1 MVKTRWCMRW
11 WVCCC
16 LTLAGW
22 LPLATLATTG
32 PDVPDPHANA
42 VWQKILASPAMPWAG
57 RAVTEAS
64 AAMLSLDVP
73 SRADDS
79 AAVPV
84 LIRSEL
90 PLTGERH
97 IEKVYLIVDN
107 NPSPIAGIFTFH
119 PLAGRLHLETRIRV
133 ETYTHVRAVAVMNDG
148 TAMMAVKHVKASG
161 GCSAPAG
168 RDPHVALANL
178 GKMRLSLPQ
187 GLQSQPGEQARLV
200 QLMLR
205 HPNESGLA
213 MDQHSRLYPQAYFV
227 RSLEVSYQGRPVLS
241 ADMDFSI
248 SENPHFRFYLQA
260 NNQGMLQASFTDTH
274 DKVFQSVLNLASWQA
289 VSPPPLPR

>member
-1 MVKTRWCMRW
+1 MVTPRLWMLWCL
-11 WVCCC
+11 
-16 LTLAGW
+16 LTLLGA
-22 LPLATLATTG
+22 LPLATLAATG
-32 PDVPDPHANA
+32 LDVPDPHANP
-42 VWQKILASPAMPWAG
+42 VWQKILASPSMPWAG
-57 RAVTEAS
+57 RAVTEAR
-64 AAMLSLDVP
+64 ADMLSLDTP
-73 SRADDS
+73 SRADDP

-90 PLTGERH
+90 PLSADRR

-133 ETYTHVRAVAVMNDG
+133 ETYTHVRAVAVFNDG

-161 GCSAPAG
+161 GCTAPAG
-168 RDPHVALANL
+168 RDQQVALANL
-178 GKMRLSLPQ
+178 GKIRLSLPQ
-187 GLQSQPGEQARLV
+187 GLQSQPGEQSRLV
-200 QLMLR
+200 QLMLS

-213 MDQHSRLYPQAYFV
+213 MDQLSRLYPQAYYV

-260 NNQGMLQASFTDTH
+260 HKQGMLQASFTDTQ
-274 DKVFQSVLNLASWQA
+274 DKVFQSVLDLASWQA

>member
-1 MVKTRWCMRW
+1 MVKTRWCKRW
-11 WVCCC
+11 WVSCC

-22 LPLATLATTG
+22 LPLAALATTG
-32 PDVPDPHANA
+32 LDVPDPHANA

-90 PLTGERH
+90 SLAADKH

-107 NPSPIAGIFTFH
+107 NPSPIAGVFTFH

-133 ETYTHVRAVAVMNDG
+133 ETYTHVRAVAIMNDG

-168 RDPHVALANL
+168 RDQQVALANL

-187 GLQSQPGEQARLV
+187 GLQAKPGEQTRLV
-200 QLMLR
+200 QLMLS

-213 MDQHSRLYPQAYFV
+213 MDQLSRLYPQAYFV

-260 NNQGMLQASFTDTH
+260 SNQGTLKASFTDTQ
-274 DKVFQSVLNLASWQA
+274 DKVFQSTLDLASWQA
-289 VSPPPLPR
+289 VSPQPLAR

>member
-1 MVKTRWCMRW
+1 MVKTRWCKRW
-11 WVCCC
+11 CVCCC
-16 LTLAGW
+16 LMLAGW
-22 LPLATLATTG
+22 LPLAALAATG
-32 PDVPDPHANA
+32 LEVPDPHANA
-42 VWQKILASPAMPWAG
+42 VWQKILTSPAMPWAG
-57 RAVTEAS
+57 RVVTEAS

-73 SRADDS
+73 SRADDP

-84 LIRSEL
+84 LIHSGL
-90 PLTGERH
+90 PLTADKR

-107 NPSPIAGIFTFH
+107 NPSPIAGVFTFH

-133 ETYTHVRAVAVMNDG
+133 ETYTHVRAVAVMSDG

-161 GCSAPAG
+161 GCTAPAG
-168 RDPHVALANL
+168 RDHQVALANL

-187 GLQSQPGEQARLV
+187 GLQAKPGEQTRLV
-200 QLMLR
+200 QLMLS

-213 MDQHSRLYPQAYFV
+213 MDQLSRLYPQAYFV

-241 ADMDFSI
+241 AEMDFSI

-260 NNQGMLQASFTDTH
+260 SNQGMLKASFTDTQ
-274 DKVFQSVLNLASWQA
+274 DKVFQSTLDLASWQA
-289 VSPPPLPR
+289 VSPQPLPR

>member
-1 MVKTRWCMRW
+1 MVKLRLCMW
-11 WVCCC
+11 CC
-16 LTLAGW
+16 LTLAGG
-22 LPLATLATTG
+22 LPLAALGTTG
-32 PDVPDPHANA
+32 LDVPDPHASP

-64 AAMLSLDVP
+64 AATLSLDIP
-73 SRADDS
+73 SRADDP

-84 LIRSEL
+84 LIRSDL
-90 PLTGERH
+90 PLTADRR

-107 NPSPIAGIFTFH
+107 NPSPIAGVFTFH

-133 ETYTHVRAVAVMNDG
+133 ETYTHVRAVAVMSDG

-161 GCSAPAG
+161 GCTAPAG
-168 RDPHVALANL
+168 RDYQVAMANR
-178 GKMRLSLPQ
+178 GKMRLSLPLN
-187 GLQSQPGEQARLV
+187 LQSAQAVQAGQARLV
-200 QLMLR
+200 QLMLS

-213 MDQHSRLYPQAYFV
+213 MDQFSRLYPQAYYV

-241 ADMDFSI
+241 ADLDFSI

-260 NNQGMLQASFTDTH
+260 GHQGLLQASFTDTQ
-274 DKVFQSVLNLASWQA
+274 DKVFQSALDLASWPA
-289 VSPPPLPR
+289 GSPQPLPR